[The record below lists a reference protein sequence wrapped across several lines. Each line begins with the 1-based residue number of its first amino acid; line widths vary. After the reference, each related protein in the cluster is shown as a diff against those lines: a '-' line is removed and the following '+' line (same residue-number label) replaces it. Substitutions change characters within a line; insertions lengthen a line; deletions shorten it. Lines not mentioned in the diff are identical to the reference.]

1 MGQTISNSREQPK
14 SFNNEIVIQITKK
27 QLLVFFQLVV
37 ISAILALNITAI
49 LISSPFLKELF
60 TAQTIILLVYFIKTT
75 KTNAILK

>member
-37 ISAILALNITAI
+37 ISAIL
-49 LISSPFLKELF
+49 
-60 TAQTIILLVYFIKTT
+60 YY
-75 KTNAILK
+75 